1 LTDERSKKSPNYVF
15 FVTAVLNYRHVILA
29 YCGLLDD
36 NYTMT
41 LGETRGHAPE
51 EAFSGAMQHYN
62 NRDIFSFQQVER
74 HGLVAIPTSGM
85 GS

>member
-1 LTDERSKKSPNYVF
+1 
-15 FVTAVLNYRHVILA
+15 
-29 YCGLLDD
+29 
-36 NYTMT
+36 MT

-51 EAFSGAMQHYN
+51 EAFSGAMKHYN

-74 HGLVAIPTSGM
+74 HGLVAIPASGM